1 MYKIMI
7 VDDEEPV
14 LNSFAYMVEKS
25 ETDFQVAALAR
36 SGFEAISLAHRER
49 PDLVFMDIGMPGID
63 GLETIKELQ
72 RSYPEMIFVLSTA
85 YERFDLAK
93 KAIPLGVFEYLVKP
107 ISKKRFLETLEKAR
121 LHLEEL
127 KELAASRLDG
137 KKLSADSLSWEEKNF
152 LLTITWKA
160 LDEREWE
167 GYRELFDLPSE
178 KASILLVKLD
188 GGSDEERE
196 ECRRDLLR
204 RLSRRYQHLSTDY
217 LGKLLIF
224 LPGDL
229 EREAIEGYLDELF
242 AGCPGGLKVSCGYGG
257 VHSYH
262 EFFRSCSE
270 ALAAFPEE
278 DEEHENEEHREISGL
293 RKRIHRAEGFD
304 EALAEFSRHSE
315 RVFSACT
322 FQVAKA
328 RMIALFTLLLE
339 DLERSH
345 GGDTPPRRLFD
356 PAREII
362 EIESRE
368 EWEAWSGRAL
378 RMIVEAEHLFREEH
392 LPAALKRAIFYIR
405 GNYEKPLQLADA
417 AEACGVSS
425 GYLSRLFGDQLG
437 LSFID
442 YLTQVRMR
450 VAEDLL
456 VENKL
461 PIKEIAYAVG
471 YQDPNYFSRIFKRQK
486 GIAPTSYLQEKRDE

>member
-14 LNSFAYMVEKS
+14 LNSYAYMVEKS
-25 ETDFQVAALAR
+25 GMDFQVAGLAR
-36 SGFEAISLAHRER
+36 SGFEAISLAHQER

-72 RSYPEMIFVLSTA
+72 RSYPEMLFVLSTA

-107 ISKKRFLETLEKAR
+107 ISKKRFMETLEKAH
-121 LHLEEL
+121 LHLKER

-137 KKLSADSLSWEEKNF
+137 KKLSADSRGWEEKNF
-152 LLTITWKA
+152 LLSITWKS
-160 LDEREWE
+160 LDTREWE

-178 KASILLVKLD
+178 KASILLVKIA
-188 GGSDEERE
+188 GGTGEEHE
-196 ECRRDLLR
+196 ECRRDLVR
-204 RLSRRYQHLSTDY
+204 RISRRYQLLSTDY

-224 LPGDL
+224 LPGDI
-229 EREAIEGYLDELF
+229 EREVLKPYLDDLLAE
-242 AGCPGGLKVSCGYGG
+242 CPRGLTLRCGFGG
-257 VHSYH
+257 VHRYN

-278 DEEHENEEHREISGL
+278 DEESENEEHREISGL
-293 RKRIHRAEGFD
+293 RKRIHRAESFD
-304 EALAEFSRHSE
+304 EAMAEFSRHSE

-345 GGDTPPRRLFD
+345 GGEKPPRRLFD

-405 GNYEKPLQLADA
+405 GNYEKPLQLSDA
-417 AEACGVSS
+417 AEACGVSA

-471 YQDPNYFSRIFKRQK
+471 YQDPNYFSRIFKKQK
-486 GIAPTSYLQEKRDE
+486 GIAPTSYLQERKDD